1 MAVFQ
6 TMGLATKDRI
16 EVRGFDLCDELIG
29 HVGLTEMLHLEVRGS
44 LPTPTERKVLDSVLV
59 ALAEHGLTPIALAAR
74 LTDLGSPGALQGAV
88 AAGLLGAGDRFLGA
102 LDGCARLLQEWP
114 ETDEAGDR
122 EHARSLVAAARTEGR
137 RMPGIG
143 HPTHVDGDPRVP
155 ALYAVAEAAGLAEAA
170 RARLEHVRAAA
181 EAAAGRRLPV
191 NVDGAAAVLLTGLG
205 YPWQTAR
212 GVALAARAAGL
223 VGHLFDELR
232 HPIAMQVWEAA
243 EEVAPYRPPLG
254 ETD

>member
-1 MAVFQ
+1 MTVFQ
-6 TMGLATKDRI
+6 TMGVATKDRI

-29 HVGLTEMLHLEVRGS
+29 QVGLTEMLHLEVRGS
-44 LPTPTERKVLDSVLV
+44 LPTPAERAVLDSVLV

-114 ETDEAGDR
+114 DTDAAGDR
-122 EHARSLVAAARTEGR
+122 AHAAEVVAAARAAGR
-137 RMPGIG
+137 RLPGIG

-155 ALYAVAEAAGLAEAA
+155 ALYAAAAAAGLADVAQ
-170 RARLEHVRAAA
+170 ARLELIRAAA
-181 EAAAGRRLPV
+181 EEAAGRRLPV
-191 NVDGAAAVLLTGLG
+191 NVDGAAAALLTELG
-205 YPWQTAR
+205 YPWQTTR
-212 GVALAARAAGL
+212 GVALVARSAGL

-232 HPIAMQVWEAA
+232 HPMAMQVWEMA
-243 EEVAPYRPPLG
+243 EEIAPYRAPLPAG
-254 ETD
+254 D